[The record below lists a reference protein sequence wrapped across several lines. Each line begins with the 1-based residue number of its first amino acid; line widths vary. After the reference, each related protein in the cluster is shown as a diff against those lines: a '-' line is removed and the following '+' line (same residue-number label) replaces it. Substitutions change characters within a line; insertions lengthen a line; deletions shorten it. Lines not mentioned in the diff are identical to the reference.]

1 MAVTEQ
7 VSETLKYETFALKV
21 SIHCEG
27 CKREVK
33 KSLQHIDGVYKI
45 FIDSQQHKVVVT
57 GNVKAE
63 TLVKKLTKTGKHAE
77 LWPEHKPT
85 EKKIKKNNKADDGD
99 ASRPPQ
105 NPEKKAQ
112 SSPANPNSAKEKPEQ
127 AAKSGGGGKKKGK
140 KENINDVEV
149 TPSRDMG
156 DGSTGTILIPQQLNF
171 PSCVV
176 SYSSVQPSMSYG
188 GAHYQMPMQENGYLS
203 YPPLPRP
210 CELFDEENANG
221 CRIM

>member
-1 MAVTEQ
+1 M
-7 VSETLKYETFALKV
+7 L
-21 SIHCEG
+21 
-27 CKREVK
+27 
-33 KSLQHIDGVYKI
+33 GVYKI
-45 FIDSQQHKVVVT
+45 CIDSQQHKVVVT

-77 LWPEHKPT
+77 LWPEQKPSENST
-85 EKKIKKNNKADDGD
+85 EKKSKKNNKADDGD
-99 ASRPPQ
+99 ASKPPQ

-112 SSPANPNSAKEKPEQ
+112 SSPANPNSAEEKPEQ
-127 AAKSGGGGKKKGK
+127 AAKSGGAGGGKKKGK
-140 KENINDVEV
+140 KENINEVEAV
-149 TPSRDMG
+149 PSRDVG
-156 DGSTGTILIPQQLNF
+156 GGSGTILIPQPLNF

-210 CELFDEENANG
+210 CELFNEENANG
-221 CRIM
+221 CSIM